1 MKSIIFVL
9 LIIAAVL
16 FLTSTQE
23 EVSGDHTA
31 QTPKKTYHDTP
42 INTYE
47 QQIEAQSI
55 ANTIQPSSSYLGSR
69 LDARGDAKGSVQQA
83 NEQMKA
89 REKALE
95 SF

>member
-16 FLTSTQE
+16 FLTTSK
-23 EVSGDHTA
+23 EVINQDHTQ
-31 QTPKKTYHDTP
+31 QTVKTYHDTP
-42 INTYE
+42 MNTYE